1 MWEQD
6 ACGRCGPKRAG
17 TCRRMQE
24 GTFSPMRSLG
34 FLRTFPS
41 TAGPGRTGRAGK
53 NYSDAD
59 GAGGLDE
66 CNTMPMSRAYF
77 SMKSFSKSSS
87 FFCGETYSERPP
99 TSSPRNVRG
108 MISTE
113 QKLCFF
119 ARWGEEYLGSLIMSI
134 TFMGTPCS

>member
-1 MWEQD
+1 MWGQNVY
-6 ACGRCGPKRAG
+6 GQCGP
-17 TCRRMQE
+17 RRMDTYKKMRE
-24 GTFSPMRSLG
+24 STFSQTRSLG
-34 FLRTFPS
+34 FPRIFPS
-41 TAGPGRTGRAGK
+41 MADLGRAGGTRK

-66 CNTMPMSRAYF
+66 CNTIPMSRAYF

-119 ARWGEEYLGSLIMSI
+119 ARWGEEYLGSFIMSI
-134 TFMGTPCS
+134 TLM